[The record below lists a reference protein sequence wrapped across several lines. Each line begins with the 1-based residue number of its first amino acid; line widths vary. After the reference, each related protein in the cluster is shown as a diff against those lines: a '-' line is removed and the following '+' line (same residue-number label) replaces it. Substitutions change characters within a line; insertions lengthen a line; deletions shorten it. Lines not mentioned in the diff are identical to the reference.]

1 MSLESIARTGSYA
14 DFLKAYRKRA
24 RVFRRHTARKLY
36 SGKSLVMWAL
46 GNNSMEDRY
55 AMVDFLLEQG
65 AVPGPPN
72 PYGDGPLHVLFS
84 QDDWDSARDARIAVR
99 LIEMGADINL
109 RNDKGMVPLTELLL
123 RKGTRAQMAPPLPAV
138 PAGARPGRHNT
149 GQRGPRPGGGRPPP
163 PRGIRPRMADTLPRH
178 RPLRLHGRR
187 GQRRSMKG
195 RSGPLEGPCR
205 MADGVQ
211 GHRPLRLHGRM
222 NAATTDT
229 WSVELLGVQAVPE

>member
-1 MSLESIARTGSYA
+1 MNLEMTALMGSYA

-24 RVFRRHTARKLY
+24 RVFRRHAARRLY
-36 SGKSLVMWAL
+36 SGSSLVMWAL

-65 AVPGPPN
+65 AVPGPPD

-123 RKGTRAQMAPPLPAV
+123 RKGTRAQMAPLYRPFLLAPDLDVTTPDKGGHDLVEA
-138 PAGARPGRHNT
+138 ARLLRGGFALEWLTRYRDT
-149 GQRGPRPGGGRPPP
+149 GPFDCT
-163 PRGIRPRMADTLPRH
+163 ADEA
-178 RPLRLHGRR
+178 
-187 GQRRSMKG
+187 S
-195 RSGPLEGPCR
+195 
-205 MADGVQ
+205 ADQ
-211 GHRPLRLHGRM
+211 
-222 NAATTDT
+222 
-229 WSVELLGVQAVPE
+229 

>member
-123 RKGTRAQMAPPLPAV
+123 RKGTRAQMAPLYRPFLLAPDLDVTTPDKGGHDLVEA
-138 PAGARPGRHNT
+138 ARLLRGGFALEWLTRYRDT
-149 GQRGPRPGGGRPPP
+149 GPFDCMGG
-163 PRGIRPRMADTLPRH
+163 
-178 RPLRLHGRR
+178 
-187 GQRRSMKG
+187 
-195 RSGPLEGPCR
+195 
-205 MADGVQ
+205 
-211 GHRPLRLHGRM
+211 
-222 NAATTDT
+222 
-229 WSVELLGVQAVPE
+229 

>member
-1 MSLESIARTGSYA
+1 MGLEIIARTGSYA

-36 SGKSLVMWAL
+36 GGKSLVMWAL

-84 QDDWDSARDARIAVR
+84 RVDWDGARDARIAER

-109 RNDKGMVPLTELLL
+109 RNDKGMVPLKELLL
-123 RKGTRAQMAPPLPAV
+123 RKGTRAQMAPLYRPFLLSPDLDVTTPDRGGHDLVEAARLLRGGFALEWLRSTGTRA
-138 PAGARPGRHNT
+138 PSTARPTRPAQSNEKPEQAT
-149 GQRGPRPGGGRPPP
+149 RRGP
-163 PRGIRPRMADTLPRH
+163 
-178 RPLRLHGRR
+178 
-187 GQRRSMKG
+187 
-195 RSGPLEGPCR
+195 
-205 MADGVQ
+205 
-211 GHRPLRLHGRM
+211 
-222 NAATTDT
+222 
-229 WSVELLGVQAVPE
+229 VE